1 MNLLDLA
8 GVAVPAGF
16 SASGLPFGVTL
27 IGPAFSDHG
36 LLELAKGYLQM
47 LRPSLGGTKEPY
59 PASEPS
65 TFDRDPAMVRI
76 AVVGAHLSGLP
87 LNHQLTGR
95 GAKLI
100 ETTGTAPEYRLY
112 ALPDTSPPKPGLVR
126 IGLDEGTSIT
136 VEIWELTHNAFGSFV
151 SEVPSPL
158 VIGTLLLQDGR
169 LVKGFLCE
177 SIAVQRA
184 EDISAFG
191 GWRKYLS
198 CLSSRS

>member
-1 MNLLDLA
+1 
-8 GVAVPAGF
+8 
-16 SASGLPFGVTL
+16 
-27 IGPAFSDHG
+27 
-36 LLELAKGYLQM
+36 
-47 LRPSLGGTKEPY
+47 
-59 PASEPS
+59 
-65 TFDRDPAMVRI
+65 
-76 AVVGAHLSGLP
+76 
-87 LNHQLTGR
+87 LTGR

-126 IGLDEGTSIT
+126 IGPDEGTSIT